1 MSRFLLF
8 CLSVF
13 FVTQAVPL
21 RAELRIDVT
30 QGQVAPTPIAV
41 TDFYGD
47 SPELATQGRDIS
59 QVVAADLER
68 SGLFDALDS
77 AGFIQD
83 RESLKQGPRFGEWRV
98 INAQLLVKGE
108 ITRMSDG
115 RMRLNFRL
123 YDVVTETQMEG
134 LSFFTTEKNWRRI
147 AHKIADAIYK
157 RVTGEEGYF
166 DTRIVYVAQ
175 TGPSTKRIKRLA
187 IMDQDGE
194 NHRYLTDGK
203 RLVLTPRFSPTL
215 HDITYLDFE
224 RRKAQV
230 YLMRLSTGQKYIL
243 GDFKNMTLAP
253 RFSPDGR
260 KIVMSYSKEGNTALF
275 CMDLTS
281 KAVQRLTSTSGP
293 VIDTSPCYSPDGARI
308 VFNSDRGGK
317 TQIYVMDANGGAP
330 ERISFGEGSYRTPVW
345 SPRGDL
351 IAFTKMGT
359 DGNFYIGVMKPDGSG
374 ERLLAKGWL
383 VEDPSWAPNGRVI
396 LFTREETRGRSRL
409 YSIDLTGRN
418 EREVKTPT
426 DASGGTWSPLIP

>member
-1 MSRFLLF
+1 
-8 CLSVF
+8 
-13 FVTQAVPL
+13 
-21 RAELRIDVT
+21 
-30 QGQVAPTPIAV
+30 
-41 TDFYGD
+41 
-47 SPELATQGRDIS
+47 
-59 QVVAADLER
+59 
-68 SGLFDALDS
+68 
-77 AGFIQD
+77 
-83 RESLKQGPRFGEWRV
+83 
-98 INAQLLVKGE
+98 
-108 ITRMSDG
+108 
-115 RMRLNFRL
+115 
-123 YDVVTETQMEG
+123 
-134 LSFFTTEKNWRRI
+134 
-147 AHKIADAIYK
+147 
-157 RVTGEEGYF
+157 
-166 DTRIVYVAQ
+166 
-175 TGPSTKRIKRLA
+175 
-187 IMDQDGE
+187 
-194 NHRYLTDGK
+194 
-203 RLVLTPRFSPTL
+203 
-215 HDITYLDFE
+215 
-224 RRKAQV
+224 
-230 YLMRLSTGQKYIL
+230 
-243 GDFKNMTLAP
+243 
-253 RFSPDGR
+253 
-260 KIVMSYSKEGNTALF
+260 
-275 CMDLTS
+275 MDLTS